1 MIDCTNE
8 LVKQYKPLI
17 NKITFQFYNRI
28 KMISWEDTL
37 SMAYEGFALAAKNYD
52 ETRSKLTFGQYAAWC
67 MRNNILTSID
77 NELRT
82 VKLSNY
88 AQKRATK
95 LGHNTYN
102 TISITNIEGK
112 DSTWLNHSR
121 EYIFGLYEEQSETD
135 EDVNMLILPFIK
147 RKFGEK
153 QCDIFE
159 KYFGLGKYY
168 DSNISVK
175 DIANS
180 YGCTSGYISQQIK
193 RMTNAIQ
200 NNSKLIDQIS

>member
-52 ETRSKLTFGQYAAWC
+52 EARSKLTFGQYAAWC

-88 AQKRATK
+88 AQKRTTK
-95 LGHNTYN
+95 LGHSTYN
-102 TISITNIEGK
+102 TVSITNIEEK

-121 EYIFGLYEEQSETD
+121 EYVFGLYEEQPKTN
-135 EDVNMLILPFIK
+135 EDINLLILPFIK

-153 QCDIFE
+153 KCDIFE
-159 KYFGLGKYY
+159 KYFGIGNYLDNK
-168 DSNISVK
+168 IPVK
-175 DIANS
+175 DIAKYHN
-180 YGCTSGYISQQIK
+180 CTSGYISQQIK
-193 RMTNAIQ
+193 RMIKAIQ
-200 NNSKLIDQIS
+200 NNSKLIDQVS